1 MDHRSDL
8 TPYEVVQVDEL
19 NASSFQFMALNE
31 TVTSISVQNPTNV
44 STFDV
49 SSGFDWTTIDHNL
62 VSETFLIID
71 FYNGNVHVHR
81 WSRVVLSD

>member
-1 MDHRSDL
+1 
-8 TPYEVVQVDEL
+8 
-19 NASSFQFMALNE
+19 MALNE

-71 FYNGNVHVHR
+71 FYNAGTYT
-81 WSRVVLSD
+81 SIDGRVFVLSGLALAHLSMED